1 MAATGELTMIGRTV
15 GSLCIAGALVLAPSS
30 AGADDFDGTPGA
42 DAITGTPGS
51 DTING
56 GAGGDHLSGAEGDDT
71 VNGGDGS
78 DVLNGGTGDD
88 RVEGGSGNDNVE
100 GDSGDDVLKGDEG
113 GDLIV
118 GGSGADTLEGGT
130 DDDSLHGGTDD
141 DMLLGGSGD
150 DRLFGDDGD
159 DSLDGDAGNDQLYG
173 GAGDDGLHGDDG
185 DDILCGGPG
194 DDILFGAAG
203 NDLACAVDDVAV
215 VASGE
220 EVQLDLAAN
229 DDSLLDEADEE
240 FPLVYALEI
249 VPPGVEATIDPVTGV
264 LTFTATQPG
273 TIYYS
278 VTRETGDPS
287 TSLTWWAELV
297 ISILTSNPPQDS
309 PSEGDSGESENAV
322 AVSRVIDSGGAV
334 LPEVGAPDNLGV
346 LAAFGGVLSL
356 TGVALVGAGRTR
368 GQRRQ

>member
-1 MAATGELTMIGRTV
+1 MIGRTV
-15 GSLCIAGALVLAPSS
+15 GSLCVAGAIVLTPTS
-30 AGADDFDGTPGA
+30 AGADDFNGTAGP
-42 DAITGTPGS
+42 DTITGTPDD

-56 GAGGDHLSGAEGDDT
+56 GGGGDHLNGADGSDT

-88 RVEGGSGNDNVE
+88 RVEGGSGDDNVE
-100 GDSGDDVLKGDEG
+100 GDAGDDLLKGDDG
-113 GDLIV
+113 GDLII
-118 GGSGADTLEGGT
+118 GGSGADTLEGGA
-130 DDDSLHGGTDD
+130 DDDSLHGGSDD
-141 DMLLGGSGD
+141 DTLLGGSGD
-150 DRLFGDDGD
+150 DYVFGDDGG

-194 DDILFGAAG
+194 DDVLFGAAG
-203 NDLACAVDDVAV
+203 DDLACAVDDVAV

-278 VTRETGDPS
+278 VSRDNGDDTKP
-287 TSLTWWAELV
+287 TWWAEVV
-297 ISILTSNPPQDS
+297 ISILANPPEDR
-309 PSEGDSGESENAV
+309 PSEGESPESEEAV
-322 AVSRVIDSGGAV
+322 AVSHTISSGGAY
-334 LPEVGAPDNLGV
+334 LPEVGAPDNLLV
-346 LAAFGGVLSL
+346 LAALGGVLTL
-356 TGVALVGAGRTR
+356 TGVTLVRVGKSGSSRKY
-368 GQRRQ
+368 